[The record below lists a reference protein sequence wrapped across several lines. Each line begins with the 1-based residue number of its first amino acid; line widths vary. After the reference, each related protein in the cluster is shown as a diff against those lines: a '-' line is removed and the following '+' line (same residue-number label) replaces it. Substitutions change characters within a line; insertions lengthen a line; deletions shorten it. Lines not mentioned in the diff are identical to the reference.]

1 MNTLECMKL
10 FMEPKSVA
18 IIGMSRRAGRGS
30 PDILDA
36 LKHMGFKGRIY
47 PVNPHADNI
56 GGIKSYPDLAS
67 LPITPDVAVIVTP
80 RHVVPQVVKDCVEKG
95 IKAITV
101 FAQGFADA
109 DAKGKALQEEV
120 VKIARDAGSK
130 VMGPNTV
137 GSANPYVG
145 FTSGL
150 ARLDFYRLPIGFI
163 AQSGSLVITLA
174 DWGFLGKSIDLGN
187 ACDVDFADALEYF
200 EDDPQVK
207 VVGIHMEGL
216 SNAQRFIE
224 VARRVVRKKPLI
236 VLKTGQS
243 EQGAKAAQSHSGSIA
258 GSHEAY
264 GAIFKQLGILRAAN
278 LEELAD
284 LMKAFAFLPPMVGR
298 RVGVAAHS
306 GGAGIIA
313 VDVGERYGIKMPPF
327 GPETIAALK
336 PIFPEWQTLNNPL
349 DTWPAAFTSGHPSQ
363 AYRTCLLA
371 VLADES
377 VDGVFFT
384 AAAFNRGKKW
394 SASEPV
400 LEAAEKF
407 KNKPIVCCLQGPFY
421 IQETRALEETQKIAC
436 FPSPD
441 RAIRALGRMADY
453 AEFRGERLRAR

>member
-1 MNTLECMKL
+1 MNTLEYMKL
-10 FMEPKSVA
+10 FMEPRSVA
-18 IIGMSRRAGRGS
+18 IIGLSRRAGRGS

-36 LKHMGFKGRIY
+36 LKHMGFQGEIY
-47 PVNPHADNI
+47 PVNPHANNI
-56 GGIKSYPDLAS
+56 GGTKAYPDMAS
-67 LPITPDVAVIVTP
+67 LPVSPDVAVIVTP
-80 RHVVPQVVKDCVEKG
+80 RHIVPQVVKDCVEKG

-109 DAKGKALQEEV
+109 DARGKELQEEV
-120 VKIARDAGSK
+120 VVRIARRGGAR

-150 ARLDFYRLPIGFI
+150 ARLDFYRLPTGFI

-174 DWGFLGKSIDLGN
+174 DWGILGKSIDLGN
-187 ACDVDFADALEYF
+187 TCDIDFADALEYF

-216 SNAQRFIE
+216 SNAKRFIE
-224 VARRVVRKKPLI
+224 VAGRFVRKKPLI
-236 VLKTGQS
+236 VLKTGRS
-243 EQGAKAAQSHSGSIA
+243 EQGTKAARSHSGSIA
-258 GSHEAY
+258 GSHETY
-264 GAIFKQLGILRAAN
+264 SAIFNQLGILRAAD
-278 LEELAD
+278 LEELGD
-284 LMKAFAFLPPMVGR
+284 LMKAFAFLPAMAGR

-313 VDVGERYGIKMPPF
+313 VDVAERYGIEMPHF
-327 GPETIAALK
+327 APETIAALK
-336 PIFPEWQTLNNPL
+336 PIFPEWQTLDNPL
-349 DTWPAAFTSGHPSQ
+349 DTWPAVFTSGHPSY
-363 AYRTCLLA
+363 AYKACLQA

-384 AAAFNRGKKW
+384 AAAFNRAKKW
-394 SASEPV
+394 SVSEPV

-407 KNKPIVCCLQGPFY
+407 SDKPIVCCLQGPLY
-421 IQETRALEETQKIAC
+421 VRETGILEKTQRIAC

-441 RAIRALGRMADY
+441 RAIRALARMADY
-453 AEFRGERLRAR
+453 AEFKREQLRS